1 MESNINK
8 SEEINISEILKP
20 YLKRWKWFIF
30 SSILFLVLAYFFLK
44 TQKPVYE
51 TISTVL
57 IKDSK
62 KSSGGQDFE
71 MLKDLSG
78 LGKMNSDGVDNEL
91 EVFKSKKL
99 MTTVI
104 KDLRLETDVFIPG
117 FFRDTEV
124 FGKSSPIIVNV
135 VNEKETLKPAS
146 PVHISIDG
154 DKLILSSDDFG
165 SMTSSYNK
173 LISLPNANIIILKNK
188 GYIPDSKKIINELLI
203 NVSSLESKTNY
214 YQELLNASLVN
225 KDVTIIKLSMNYPN
239 VDKAKKIINH
249 LVEVYNADAV
259 KDKNQESEKTA
270 KFIEE
275 RIANVGNDL
284 ANVENRKEQFKRSNQ
299 ITDIPTEAEIN
310 LKTSAEARAKQL
322 ELASQLELTNSLI
335 GFVSKQ
341 GNYQVIPNNIGLD
354 NPGAVANIT
363 SYNQLVLE
371 RNRLLENATP
381 QNPLVVDVTKQIN
394 NLRPSIIQ
402 NLQKNREGLQLAVGS
417 YLNEQN
423 IVSGKISKFPAQEKL
438 FRSIEREQQIK
449 ETLYLLLLQKRE
461 ETQIALAVTA
471 PKARIIDKA
480 FKGKQV
486 APKSMIILIAGLMI
500 GLLLPLALIYLFE
513 LFDNKIKSKHD
524 IEKLSHG
531 KPVIGE
537 IPQLE
542 KGADELI
549 KVNDLS
555 PMAEAFRILIT
566 NMNFMLP
573 KKKGKVVFVTSTVK
587 GEGKTFV
594 SVNLALT
601 LASPSKKT
609 IIIGSDIRNPQLQRY
624 NTARKGLIGLTE
636 YLNDENV
643 KLEEIVH
650 PSSFNKNL
658 DVIYSGSIPPNPT
671 DLLSNGKYEVLI
683 ETLKEKYDYIILDT
697 APLMLV
703 TDSFLISEVADIT
716 LYVTRSKYTEKSLI
730 DFANKV
736 MDAGKIKNA
745 AFILNDVDKD
755 YFGYGNKY
763 GYGYN
768 ETEQKKWW
776 QFWKSADTIQ
786 SYEVEM
792 PDYATVLHLKEP
804 CPIGSEIIVIY
815 DYIKE

>member
-1 MESNINK
+1 MNNNIQE
-8 SEEINISEILKP
+8 EEIHINELIKP
-20 YLKRWKWFIF
+20 YLKRWKWFVLGGIF
-30 SSILFLVLAYFFLK
+30 ALFIAYLFLK
-44 TQKPVYE
+44 TQNPVYE
-51 TISTVL
+51 VVSTVL

-62 KSSGGQDFE
+62 KSMGGQDFE
-71 MLKDLSG
+71 MLRDLSG
-78 LGKMNSDGVDNEL
+78 LGKMSSDGVDNEI
-91 EVFKSKKL
+91 EVLKSKKL

-104 KDLRLETDVFIPG
+104 KDLGLETDIYEPG
-117 FFRDTEV
+117 FFKDTEV
-124 FGKSSPIIVNV
+124 YGKTSPIIVKIIS
-135 VNEKETLKPAS
+135 EKETTKPVE
-146 PVHISIDG
+146 PIHLTING
-154 DKLILSSDDFG
+154 DKLILNSEDIGSINSSF
-165 SMTSSYNK
+165 NK
-173 LISLPNANIIILKNK
+173 LISLKNANIIILKNK
-188 GYIPDSKKIINELLI
+188 KYVADAKKTVNELIL
-203 NVSSLESKTNY
+203 NVSSLESKTNN
-214 YQELLNASLVN
+214 YQEKLTAALAN
-225 KDVTIIKLSMNYPN
+225 KDVTVIKLSMNYPN
-239 VDKAKKIINH
+239 VDKAKDIINK

-259 KDKNQESEKTA
+259 NDKNAESRKTA
-270 KFIEE
+270 EFIEE
-275 RIANVGNDL
+275 RIANVGRDL
-284 ANVENRKEQFKRSNQ
+284 GNVELQKEQFKKANQ
-299 ITDIPTEAEIN
+299 ITDLAVEGEIG

-322 ELASQLELTNSLI
+322 EVASQLELTNSLI
-335 GFVSKQ
+335 SFVSRQ
-341 GNYQVIPNNIGLD
+341 GNYQVIPNNIGLN
-354 NPGAVANIT
+354 NPGAVTNIT
-363 SYNQLVLE
+363 AYNQLILE

-381 QNPLVVDVTKQIN
+381 QNPLVIEVTSQIN
-394 NLRPSIIQ
+394 NLRPTILQ
-402 NLQKNREGLQLAVGS
+402 NLQKSREGLQLAVNS
-417 YLNEQN
+417 YVQEQN
-423 IVSGKISKFPAQEKL
+423 LVSGKIAKIPTQEKM

-449 ETLYLLLLQKRE
+449 EALYLLLLQKRE
-461 ETQIALAVTA
+461 ETQISLAVTA
-471 PKARIIDKA
+471 PKARIVDKA
-480 FKGKQV
+480 FKNKQV
-486 APKSMIILIAGLMI
+486 APKSAIILLAGLLI
-500 GLLLPLALIYLFE
+500 GLLLPFAFIYLLE

-524 IEKLSHG
+524 IEKLSNG

-763 GYGYN
+763 GYGY
-768 ETEQKKWW
+768 
-776 QFWKSADTIQ
+776 SA
-786 SYEVEM
+786 
-792 PDYATVLHLKEP
+792 KEKTFL
-804 CPIGSEIIVIY
+804 EKLR
-815 DYIKE
+815 DKF

>member
-1 MESNINK
+1 MNNNIQE
-8 SEEINISEILKP
+8 EEIHINELIKP
-20 YLKRWKWFIF
+20 YLKRWKWFVLGGIF
-30 SSILFLVLAYFFLK
+30 ALFIAYLFLK
-44 TQKPVYE
+44 TQNPVYE
-51 TISTVL
+51 VVSTVL

-62 KSSGGQDFE
+62 KSMGGQDFE
-71 MLKDLSG
+71 MLRDLSG
-78 LGKMNSDGVDNEL
+78 LGKMSSDGVDNEI
-91 EVFKSKKL
+91 EVIKSKKL

-104 KDLRLETDVFIPG
+104 KDLGLETDVYVPG
-117 FFRDTEV
+117 FFKDTEV
-124 FGKSSPIIVNV
+124 YGKTSPITVKIIT
-135 VNEKETLKPAS
+135 EKETLKPVK
-146 PVHISIDG
+146 PVHLTING
-154 DKLILSSDDFG
+154 DKLILNSEDIGSINSSF
-165 SMTSSYNK
+165 NK
-173 LISLPNANIIILKNK
+173 LISLKNANIIILKNK
-188 GYIPDSKKIINELLI
+188 KYVADAKKAVNELIL
-203 NVSSLESKTNY
+203 NVSSLESKTNN
-214 YQELLNASLVN
+214 YQEKLTAALAN
-225 KDVTIIKLSMNYPN
+225 KDVTVIKLSMNYPN
-239 VDKAKKIINH
+239 VDKAKDIINK

-259 KDKNQESEKTA
+259 NDKNAESRKTA
-270 KFIEE
+270 EFIEE
-275 RIANVGNDL
+275 RIANVGRDL
-284 ANVENRKEQFKRSNQ
+284 GNVELQKEQFKKANQ
-299 ITDIPTEAEIN
+299 ITDLAVEGEIG
-310 LKTSAEARAKQL
+310 LTTSAQARAKQL
-322 ELASQLELTNSLI
+322 EVASQLELTNSLI
-335 GFVSKQ
+335 SFVSRQ
-341 GNYQVIPNNIGLD
+341 GNYQVIPNNIGLN
-354 NPGAVANIT
+354 NPGAVTNIT
-363 SYNQLVLE
+363 AYNQLILE

-381 QNPLVVDVTKQIN
+381 QNPLVIEVTSQIN
-394 NLRPSIIQ
+394 NLRPTILQ
-402 NLQKNREGLQLAVGS
+402 NLQKSKDGLQLAVNS
-417 YLNEQN
+417 YVQEQN
-423 IVSGKISKFPAQEKL
+423 LVSGKIAKIPTQEKM

-449 ETLYLLLLQKRE
+449 EALYLLLLQKRE
-461 ETQIALAVTA
+461 ETQISLAVTA
-471 PKARIIDKA
+471 PKARIVDKA
-480 FKGKQV
+480 FKNKQV
-486 APKSMIILIAGLMI
+486 APKSAIILLAGLLI
-500 GLLLPLALIYLFE
+500 GLLLPFAFIYLLE

-524 IEKLSHG
+524 IEKLSNG

-730 DFANKV
+730 DFANKNI
-736 MDAGKIKNA
+736 DAGKIKNV
-745 AFILNDVDKD
+745 AFVLNDVDKD

-763 GYGYN
+763 GYGY
-768 ETEQKKWW
+768 
-776 QFWKSADTIQ
+776 SA
-786 SYEVEM
+786 
-792 PDYATVLHLKEP
+792 KEKTFL
-804 CPIGSEIIVIY
+804 EKLR
-815 DYIKE
+815 DKF

>member
-1 MESNINK
+1 MNNNIQE
-8 SEEINISEILKP
+8 EEIHINELIKP
-20 YLKRWKWFIF
+20 YLKRWKWFVLGGIF
-30 SSILFLVLAYFFLK
+30 ALFIAYLFLK
-44 TQKPVYE
+44 TQNPVYE
-51 TISTVL
+51 VVSTVL

-62 KSSGGQDFE
+62 KSMGGQDFE
-71 MLKDLSG
+71 MLRDLSG
-78 LGKMNSDGVDNEL
+78 LGKMSSDGVDNEI
-91 EVFKSKKL
+91 EVLKSKKL

-104 KDLRLETDVFIPG
+104 KDLGLETDIYVPG
-117 FFRDTEV
+117 FFKDTEV
-124 FGKSSPIIVNV
+124 YGKTSPITVKIIT
-135 VNEKETLKPAS
+135 EKETLKPVK
-146 PVHISIDG
+146 PVHLTING
-154 DKLILSSDDFG
+154 DKLILNSEDIGSINSSF
-165 SMTSSYNK
+165 NK
-173 LISLPNANIIILKNK
+173 LISLKNANIIILKNK
-188 GYIPDSKKIINELLI
+188 KYVADAKKAVNELIL
-203 NVSSLESKTNY
+203 NVSSLESKTNN
-214 YQELLNASLVN
+214 YQEKLTAALAN
-225 KDVTIIKLSMNYPN
+225 KDVTVIKLSMNYPN
-239 VDKAKKIINH
+239 VDKAKDIINK

-259 KDKNQESEKTA
+259 NDKNAESRKTA
-270 KFIEE
+270 EFIEE
-275 RIANVGNDL
+275 RIANVGRDL
-284 ANVENRKEQFKRSNQ
+284 GNVELQKEQFKKANQ
-299 ITDIPTEAEIN
+299 ITDLAVEGEIG
-310 LKTSAEARAKQL
+310 LRTSAEARAKQL
-322 ELASQLELTNSLI
+322 EVASQLELTNSLI
-335 GFVSKQ
+335 SFVSRQ
-341 GNYQVIPNNIGLD
+341 GNYQVIPNNIGLN
-354 NPGAVANIT
+354 NPGAVTNIT
-363 SYNQLVLE
+363 AYNQLILE

-381 QNPLVVDVTKQIN
+381 QNPLVIEVTSQIN
-394 NLRPSIIQ
+394 NLRPTILQ
-402 NLQKNREGLQLAVGS
+402 NLQKSREGLQLAVNS
-417 YLNEQN
+417 YVQEQN
-423 IVSGKISKFPAQEKL
+423 LVSGKIAKIPTQEKM

-449 ETLYLLLLQKRE
+449 EALYLLLLQKRE
-461 ETQIALAVTA
+461 ETQISLAVTA
-471 PKARIIDKA
+471 PKARIVDKA
-480 FKGKQV
+480 FKNKQV
-486 APKSMIILIAGLMI
+486 APKSAIILLAGLLI
-500 GLLLPLALIYLFE
+500 GLLLPFAFIYLLE

-601 LASPSKKT
+601 IASPSKKT

-776 QFWKSADTIQ
+776 QFYKS
-786 SYEVEM
+786 
-792 PDYATVLHLKEP
+792 
-804 CPIGSEIIVIY
+804 
-815 DYIKE
+815 

>member
-1 MESNINK
+1 MNNNIQE
-8 SEEINISEILKP
+8 EEIHINELIKP
-20 YLKRWKWFIF
+20 YLKRWKWFVLGGIF
-30 SSILFLVLAYFFLK
+30 ALFIAYLFLK
-44 TQKPVYE
+44 TQNPVYE
-51 TISTVL
+51 VVSTVL

-62 KSSGGQDFE
+62 KSMGGQDFE
-71 MLKDLSG
+71 MLRDLSG
-78 LGKMNSDGVDNEL
+78 LGKMSSDGVDNEI
-91 EVFKSKKL
+91 EVLKSKKL

-104 KDLRLETDVFIPG
+104 KDLGLETDIYVPG
-117 FFRDTEV
+117 LFKDTEV
-124 FGKSSPIIVNV
+124 YGKTSPITVKIIT
-135 VNEKETLKPAS
+135 EKETLKPVK
-146 PVHISIDG
+146 PVHLTING
-154 DKLILSSDDFG
+154 DKLILNSEDIGSINSSF
-165 SMTSSYNK
+165 NK
-173 LISLPNANIIILKNK
+173 LISLKNANIIILKNK
-188 GYIPDSKKIINELLI
+188 KYVADAKKAVNELIL
-203 NVSSLESKTNY
+203 NVSSLESKTNN
-214 YQELLNASLVN
+214 YQEKLTAALAN
-225 KDVTIIKLSMNYPN
+225 KDVTVIKLSMNYPN
-239 VDKAKKIINH
+239 VDKAKDIINK

-259 KDKNQESEKTA
+259 NDKNAESRKTA
-270 KFIEE
+270 EFIEE
-275 RIANVGNDL
+275 RIANVGRDL
-284 ANVENRKEQFKRSNQ
+284 GNVELQKEQFKKANQ
-299 ITDIPTEAEIN
+299 ITDLAVEGEIG

-322 ELASQLELTNSLI
+322 EVASQLELTNSLI
-335 GFVSKQ
+335 SFVSRQ
-341 GNYQVIPNNIGLD
+341 GNYQVIPNNIGLN
-354 NPGAVANIT
+354 NPGAVTNIT
-363 SYNQLVLE
+363 AYNQLILE

-381 QNPLVVDVTKQIN
+381 QNPLVIEVTSQIN
-394 NLRPSIIQ
+394 NLRPTILQ
-402 NLQKNREGLQLAVGS
+402 NLQKSKDGLQLAVNS
-417 YLNEQN
+417 YVQEQN
-423 IVSGKISKFPAQEKL
+423 LVSGKIAKIPTQEKM

-449 ETLYLLLLQKRE
+449 EALYLLLLQKRE
-461 ETQIALAVTA
+461 ETQISLAVTA
-471 PKARIIDKA
+471 PKARIVDKA
-480 FKGKQV
+480 FKNKQV
-486 APKSMIILIAGLMI
+486 APKSAIILLAGLLI
-500 GLLLPLALIYLFE
+500 GLLLPFAFIYLLE

-524 IEKLSHG
+524 IEKLSNG

-730 DFANKV
+730 DFANKNI
-736 MDAGKIKNA
+736 DAGKIKNV
-745 AFILNDVDKD
+745 AFVLNDVDKD

-763 GYGYN
+763 GYGY
-768 ETEQKKWW
+768 
-776 QFWKSADTIQ
+776 SA
-786 SYEVEM
+786 
-792 PDYATVLHLKEP
+792 KEKTFL
-804 CPIGSEIIVIY
+804 EKLR
-815 DYIKE
+815 DKF

>member
-1 MESNINK
+1 MNNNIQE
-8 SEEINISEILKP
+8 EEIHINELIKP
-20 YLKRWKWFIF
+20 YLKRWKWFVLGGIF
-30 SSILFLVLAYFFLK
+30 ALFIAYLFLK
-44 TQKPVYE
+44 TQNPVYE
-51 TISTVL
+51 VVSTVL

-62 KSSGGQDFE
+62 KSMGGQDFE
-71 MLKDLSG
+71 MLRDLSG
-78 LGKMNSDGVDNEL
+78 LGKMSSDGVDNEI
-91 EVFKSKKL
+91 EVLKSKKL

-104 KDLRLETDVFIPG
+104 KDLGLETDIYVPG
-117 FFRDTEV
+117 FFKDTEV
-124 FGKSSPIIVNV
+124 YGKTSPIIVKIIS
-135 VNEKETLKPAS
+135 EKETLKPVK
-146 PVHISIDG
+146 PVHLTING
-154 DKLILSSDDFG
+154 DKLILNSDDIG
-165 SMTSSYNK
+165 SINSSFNK
-173 LISLPNANIIILKNK
+173 LISLKNANIIILKNK
-188 GYIPDSKKIINELLI
+188 KYVADAKKAVNELIL
-203 NVSSLESKTNY
+203 NVSSLESKTNN
-214 YQELLNASLVN
+214 YQEKLTAALAN
-225 KDVTIIKLSMNYPN
+225 KKVSVIKLSMNYPN
-239 VDKAKKIINH
+239 VDKAKDIINK

-259 KDKNQESEKTA
+259 NDKNAESRKTA
-270 KFIEE
+270 EFIEE
-275 RIANVGNDL
+275 RIANVGRDL
-284 ANVENRKEQFKRSNQ
+284 GNVELQKEQFKKANQ
-299 ITDIPTEAEIN
+299 ITDLAVEGEIG

-322 ELASQLELTNSLI
+322 EVASQLELTNSLI
-335 GFVSKQ
+335 SFVSRQ
-341 GNYQVIPNNIGLD
+341 GNYQVIPNNIGLN
-354 NPGAVANIT
+354 NPGAVTNIT
-363 SYNQLVLE
+363 AYNQLILE

-381 QNPLVVDVTKQIN
+381 QNPLVIEVTSQIN
-394 NLRPSIIQ
+394 NLRPTILQ
-402 NLQKNREGLQLAVGS
+402 NLQKSREGLQLAVNS
-417 YLNEQN
+417 YVQEQN
-423 IVSGKISKFPAQEKL
+423 LVSGKIAKIPTQEKM

-449 ETLYLLLLQKRE
+449 EALYLLLLQKRE
-461 ETQIALAVTA
+461 ETQISLAVTA
-471 PKARIIDKA
+471 PKARIVDKA
-480 FKGKQV
+480 FKNKQV
-486 APKSMIILIAGLMI
+486 APKSAIILLAGLLI
-500 GLLLPLALIYLFE
+500 GLLLPFAFIYLLE

-524 IEKLSHG
+524 IEKLSNG

-763 GYGYN
+763 GYGY
-768 ETEQKKWW
+768 
-776 QFWKSADTIQ
+776 SA
-786 SYEVEM
+786 
-792 PDYATVLHLKEP
+792 KEKTFL
-804 CPIGSEIIVIY
+804 EKLR
-815 DYIKE
+815 DKF

>member
-1 MESNINK
+1 MNNNIQE
-8 SEEINISEILKP
+8 EEIHINELIKP
-20 YLKRWKWFIF
+20 YLKRWKWFVLGGIF
-30 SSILFLVLAYFFLK
+30 ALFIAYLFLK
-44 TQKPVYE
+44 TQNPVYE
-51 TISTVL
+51 VVSTVL

-62 KSSGGQDFE
+62 KSMGGQDFE
-71 MLKDLSG
+71 MLRDLSG
-78 LGKMNSDGVDNEL
+78 LGKMSSDGVDNEIEIL
-91 EVFKSKKL
+91 KSKKL

-104 KDLRLETDVFIPG
+104 KDLGLETDVYVPG
-117 FFRDTEV
+117 FFKDTEV
-124 FGKSSPIIVNV
+124 YGKTSPITVKIIT
-135 VNEKETLKPAS
+135 EKETLKPVK
-146 PVHISIDG
+146 PVHLTING
-154 DKLILSSDDFG
+154 DKLILNSEDIGSINSSF
-165 SMTSSYNK
+165 NK
-173 LISLPNANIIILKNK
+173 LISLKNANIIILKNK
-188 GYIPDSKKIINELLI
+188 KYVADAKKAVNELIL
-203 NVSSLESKTNY
+203 NVSSLESKTNN
-214 YQELLNASLVN
+214 YQEKLTAALAN
-225 KDVTIIKLSMNYPN
+225 KDVTVIKLSMNYPN
-239 VDKAKKIINH
+239 VDKAKDIINK

-259 KDKNQESEKTA
+259 NDKNAESRKTA
-270 KFIEE
+270 EFIEE
-275 RIANVGNDL
+275 RIANVGRDL
-284 ANVENRKEQFKRSNQ
+284 GNVELQKEQFKKANQ
-299 ITDIPTEAEIN
+299 ITDLAVEGEIG

-322 ELASQLELTNSLI
+322 EIASQLELTNSLI
-335 GFVSKQ
+335 SFVSRQ

-354 NPGAVANIT
+354 NPGAVTNIT
-363 SYNQLVLE
+363 SYNQLILE

-381 QNPLVVDVTKQIN
+381 QNPLVIEVTSQIN
-394 NLRPSIIQ
+394 NLRPTILQ
-402 NLQKNREGLQLAVGS
+402 NLQKSKDGLQLAVNS
-417 YLNEQN
+417 YVQEQN
-423 IVSGKISKFPAQEKL
+423 LVSGKIAKIPTQEKM

-449 ETLYLLLLQKRE
+449 EALYLLLLQKRE
-461 ETQIALAVTA
+461 ETQISLAVTA

-480 FKGKQV
+480 FKDKQV
-486 APKSMIILIAGLMI
+486 APKSAIILLAGLLI
-500 GLLLPLALIYLFE
+500 GLLLPFAFIYLLE

-624 NTARKGLIGLTE
+624 NTSRKGLIGLTE

-643 KLEEIVH
+643 KLEEIFH

-730 DFANKV
+730 DFANKNI
-736 MDAGKIKNA
+736 DAGKIKNA

-763 GYGYN
+763 GYGYKAQDQSFW
-768 ETEQKKWW
+768 QK
-776 QFWKSADTIQ
+776 F
-786 SYEVEM
+786 
-792 PDYATVLHLKEP
+792 KE
-804 CPIGSEIIVIY
+804 
-815 DYIKE
+815 KL

>member
-1 MESNINK
+1 MNNNIQE
-8 SEEINISEILKP
+8 EEIHINELIKP
-20 YLKRWKWFIF
+20 YLKRWKWFVLGGIF
-30 SSILFLVLAYFFLK
+30 ALFIAYLFLK
-44 TQKPVYE
+44 TQNPVYE
-51 TISTVL
+51 VVSTVL

-62 KSSGGQDFE
+62 KSMGGQDFE
-71 MLKDLSG
+71 MLRDLSG
-78 LGKMNSDGVDNEL
+78 LGKMSSDGVDNEI
-91 EVFKSKKL
+91 EVLKSKKL

-104 KDLRLETDVFIPG
+104 KDLGLETDIYVPG
-117 FFRDTEV
+117 FFKDTEV
-124 FGKSSPIIVNV
+124 YGKTSPIIVKIIT
-135 VNEKETLKPAS
+135 EKETLKPVK
-146 PVHISIDG
+146 PVHLTING
-154 DKLILSSDDFG
+154 DKLILNSDDIG
-165 SMTSSYNK
+165 IINSSFNK
-173 LISLPNANIIILKNK
+173 LISLKNANIIILKNK
-188 GYIPDSKKIINELLI
+188 KYVADAKKTVNELIL
-203 NVSSLESKTNY
+203 NVSSLESKTNN
-214 YQELLNASLVN
+214 YQEKLTAALAN
-225 KDVTIIKLSMNYPN
+225 KDVTVIKLSMNYPN
-239 VDKAKKIINH
+239 VDKAKDIINK

-259 KDKNQESEKTA
+259 NDKNAESRKTA
-270 KFIEE
+270 EFIEE
-275 RIANVGNDL
+275 RIANVGRDL
-284 ANVENRKEQFKRSNQ
+284 GNVELQKEQFKKANQ
-299 ITDIPTEAEIN
+299 ITDLAVEGEIG

-322 ELASQLELTNSLI
+322 EVASQLELTNSLI
-335 GFVSKQ
+335 SFVSRQ
-341 GNYQVIPNNIGLD
+341 GNYQLIPNNIGLN
-354 NPGAVANIT
+354 NPGAVTNIT
-363 SYNQLVLE
+363 AYNQLILE

-381 QNPLVVDVTKQIN
+381 QNPLVIEVTSQIN
-394 NLRPSIIQ
+394 NLRPTILQ
-402 NLQKNREGLQLAVGS
+402 NLQKSREGLQLAVNS
-417 YLNEQN
+417 YVQEQN
-423 IVSGKISKFPAQEKL
+423 LVSGKIAKIPTQEKM

-449 ETLYLLLLQKRE
+449 EALYLLLLQKRE
-461 ETQIALAVTA
+461 ETQISLAVTA
-471 PKARIIDKA
+471 PKARIVDKA
-480 FKGKQV
+480 FKNKQV
-486 APKSMIILIAGLMI
+486 APKSAIIILAGILI
-500 GLLLPLALIYLFE
+500 GLLLPFAFIYLLE
-513 LFDNKIKSKHD
+513 LFDNKVKSKHD

-736 MDAGKIKNA
+736 MDAGKIKNV
-745 AFILNDVDKD
+745 AFVLNDVDKD

-763 GYGYN
+763 GYGY
-768 ETEQKKWW
+768 
-776 QFWKSADTIQ
+776 SA
-786 SYEVEM
+786 
-792 PDYATVLHLKEP
+792 KEKTFL
-804 CPIGSEIIVIY
+804 EKLR
-815 DYIKE
+815 DKF

>member
-1 MESNINK
+1 MNNNNFQE
-8 SEEINISEILKP
+8 EEIHINELIRP
-20 YLKRWKWFIF
+20 YLKRWKWFVLGGIF
-30 SSILFLVLAYFFLK
+30 ALFIAYLFLK
-44 TQKPVYE
+44 TQNPVYE
-51 TISTVL
+51 VVSTVL

-62 KSSGGQDFE
+62 KSIGGQDFE
-71 MLKDLSG
+71 MLRDLSG
-78 LGKMNSDGVDNEL
+78 LGKMSSDGVDNEI
-91 EVFKSKKL
+91 EVLKSKKL

-104 KDLRLETDVFIPG
+104 KDLGLETDIYVPG
-117 FFRDTEV
+117 FFKDTEV
-124 FGKSSPIIVNV
+124 YGKTSPIIVKIIS
-135 VNEKETLKPAS
+135 EKETTKPVE
-146 PVHISIDG
+146 PIHLTING
-154 DKLILSSDDFG
+154 DKLTLNSDDIG
-165 SMTSSYNK
+165 IINSSFDK
-173 LISLPNANIIILKNK
+173 LISLKNANIIILKNK
-188 GYIPDSKKIINELLI
+188 NYVPNTKNPTNELI
-203 NVSSLESKTNY
+203 VKVSSLESKANNY
-214 YQELLNASLVN
+214 QAILNATLAN
-225 KDVTIIKLSMNYPN
+225 KDVTVIKLTMNYPN
-239 VDKAKKIINH
+239 VDKAKDIINK

-259 KDKNQESEKTA
+259 NDKNAESRKTA
-270 KFIEE
+270 EFIEE
-275 RIANVGNDL
+275 RIANVGRDL
-284 ANVENRKEQFKRSNQ
+284 GNVELKKEQFKKANQ
-299 ITDIPTEAEIN
+299 ITDLAVEGEIG
-310 LKTSAEARAKQL
+310 LRTSAEARAKQL
-322 ELASQLELTNSLI
+322 EVASQLELTNSLI
-335 GFVSKQ
+335 SFVSRQ

-354 NPGAVANIT
+354 NPGAVTNIT
-363 SYNQLVLE
+363 AYNQLILE

-381 QNPLVVDVTKQIN
+381 QNPLVIEVTSQIN
-394 NLRPSIIQ
+394 NLRPTIIQ
-402 NLQKNREGLQLAVGS
+402 NLQKSREGLQLAVNS
-417 YLNEQN
+417 YEQEQN
-423 IVSGKISKFPAQEKL
+423 LVSGKIAKIPTQEKM

-449 ETLYLLLLQKRE
+449 EALYLLLLQKRE
-461 ETQIALAVTA
+461 ETQISLAVTA
-471 PKARIIDKA
+471 PKARIVDKA
-480 FKGKQV
+480 FKNKQV
-486 APKSMIILIAGLMI
+486 APKSAIIILAGLLI
-500 GLLLPLALIYLFE
+500 GLLLPFAFIYLLE

-601 LASPSKKT
+601 IASPSKKT

-716 LYVTRSKYTEKSLI
+716 LYVTRSKYTEKTLI
-730 DFANKV
+730 EFANKNI
-736 MDAGKIKNA
+736 DAGKIKNV
-745 AFILNDVDKD
+745 AFVLNDVDKD

-763 GYGYN
+763 GYGY
-768 ETEQKKWW
+768 
-776 QFWKSADTIQ
+776 SAKEKTFL
-786 SYEVEM
+786 EK
-792 PDYATVLHLKEP
+792 LK
-804 CPIGSEIIVIY
+804 
-815 DYIKE
+815 DKF

>member
-1 MESNINK
+1 MNNNNFQE
-8 SEEINISEILKP
+8 EEIHINELIRP
-20 YLKRWKWFIF
+20 YLKRWKWFVLGGIF
-30 SSILFLVLAYFFLK
+30 ALFIAYLFLK
-44 TQKPVYE
+44 TQNPVYE
-51 TISTVL
+51 VVSTVL

-62 KSSGGQDFE
+62 KSIGGQDFE
-71 MLKDLSG
+71 MLRDLSG
-78 LGKMNSDGVDNEL
+78 LGKMSSDGVDNEI

-104 KDLRLETDVFIPG
+104 KDLGLETDIYVPG
-117 FFRDTEV
+117 FFKDTEV
-124 FGKSSPIIVNV
+124 YGKTSPIIVKIIS
-135 VNEKETLKPAS
+135 EKETLKPVK
-146 PVHISIDG
+146 PVHLTING
-154 DKLILSSDDFG
+154 DKLILNSEDIGSINSSF
-165 SMTSSYNK
+165 NK
-173 LISLPNANIIILKNK
+173 LISLKNANIIILKNK
-188 GYIPDSKKIINELLI
+188 KYVADAKKIVNELILDI
-203 NVSSLESKTNY
+203 SSLESKTNN
-214 YQELLNASLVN
+214 YQEKLTAALAN
-225 KDVTIIKLSMNYPN
+225 KDVTVIKLSMNYPN
-239 VDKAKKIINH
+239 VDKAKDIINK

-259 KDKNQESEKTA
+259 NDKNAESRKTA
-270 KFIEE
+270 EFIEE
-275 RIANVGNDL
+275 RIANVGRDL
-284 ANVENRKEQFKRSNQ
+284 GNVELQKEQFKKANQ
-299 ITDIPTEAEIN
+299 ITDLAVEGEIG

-322 ELASQLELTNSLI
+322 EVASQLELTNSLI
-335 GFVSKQ
+335 SFVSRQ
-341 GNYQVIPNNIGLD
+341 GNYQIIPNNIGLN
-354 NPGAVANIT
+354 NPGAVTNIT
-363 SYNQLVLE
+363 SYNQLILE

-381 QNPLVVDVTKQIN
+381 QNPLVIEVTNQIN
-394 NLRPSIIQ
+394 NLRPTILQ
-402 NLQKNREGLQLAVGS
+402 NLQKSRDGLQLAVSS
-417 YLNEQN
+417 YEQEQN
-423 IVSGKISKFPAQEKL
+423 LVSGKIAKIPTQEKM

-449 ETLYLLLLQKRE
+449 EALYLLLLQKRE
-461 ETQIALAVTA
+461 ETQISLAVTA
-471 PKARIIDKA
+471 PKARIVDKA
-480 FKGKQV
+480 FKNKQV
-486 APKSMIILIAGLMI
+486 APKSAIILLTGLMI
-500 GLLLPLALIYLFE
+500 GLLLPFALVYLLE

-524 IEKLSHG
+524 IEKLSNG
-531 KPVIGE
+531 KPIIGE

-587 GEGKTFV
+587 GEGKTFI

-671 DLLSNGKYEVLI
+671 DLLSNGKYETLV

-716 LYVTRSKYTEKSLI
+716 LYVTRSKYTEKTLI
-730 DFANKV
+730 EFASKNI
-736 MDAGKIKNA
+736 DAGKINNV
-745 AFILNDVDKD
+745 AFVLNDVDKD

-763 GYGYN
+763 GYGY
-768 ETEQKKWW
+768 
-776 QFWKSADTIQ
+776 SA
-786 SYEVEM
+786 
-792 PDYATVLHLKEP
+792 KEKTFL
-804 CPIGSEIIVIY
+804 EKLR
-815 DYIKE
+815 DKF

>member
-1 MESNINK
+1 M
-8 SEEINISEILKP
+8 
-20 YLKRWKWFIF
+20 YG
-30 SSILFLVLAYFFLK
+30 K
-44 TQKPVYE
+44 T
-51 TISTVL
+51 
-57 IKDSK
+57 
-62 KSSGGQDFE
+62 
-71 MLKDLSG
+71 
-78 LGKMNSDGVDNEL
+78 
-91 EVFKSKKL
+91 
-99 MTTVI
+99 
-104 KDLRLETDVFIPG
+104 
-117 FFRDTEV
+117 
-124 FGKSSPIIVNV
+124 SPIIVKIIS
-135 VNEKETLKPAS
+135 EKETTKPVE
-146 PVHISIDG
+146 PIHLTING
-154 DKLILSSDDFG
+154 DKLILNSEDIGSINSSF
-165 SMTSSYNK
+165 NK
-173 LISLPNANIIILKNK
+173 LISLKNANIIILKNK
-188 GYIPDSKKIINELLI
+188 KYVADAKKAVNELIL
-203 NVSSLESKTNY
+203 NVSSLESKTNN
-214 YQELLNASLVN
+214 YQEKLTAALAN
-225 KDVTIIKLSMNYPN
+225 KKVSVIKLSMNYPN
-239 VDKAKKIINH
+239 VDKAKDIINK

-259 KDKNQESEKTA
+259 NDKNAESRKTA
-270 KFIEE
+270 EFIEE
-275 RIANVGNDL
+275 RIANVGRDL
-284 ANVENRKEQFKRSNQ
+284 GNVELQKEQFKKANQ
-299 ITDIPTEAEIN
+299 ITDLAVEGEIG

-322 ELASQLELTNSLI
+322 EVASQLELTNSLI
-335 GFVSKQ
+335 SFVSRQ
-341 GNYQVIPNNIGLD
+341 GNYQVIPNNIGLN
-354 NPGAVANIT
+354 NPGAVTNIT
-363 SYNQLVLE
+363 AYNQLILE

-381 QNPLVVDVTKQIN
+381 QNPLVIEVTSQIN
-394 NLRPSIIQ
+394 NLRPTILQ
-402 NLQKNREGLQLAVGS
+402 NLQKSREGLQLAVNS
-417 YLNEQN
+417 YVQEQN
-423 IVSGKISKFPAQEKL
+423 LVSGKIAKIPTQEKM

-449 ETLYLLLLQKRE
+449 EALYLLLLQKRE
-461 ETQIALAVTA
+461 ETQISLAVTA
-471 PKARIIDKA
+471 PKARIVDKA
-480 FKGKQV
+480 FKNKQV
-486 APKSMIILIAGLMI
+486 APKSAIILLAGLLI
-500 GLLLPLALIYLFE
+500 GLLLPFAFIYLLE

-601 LASPSKKT
+601 IASPSKKT

-671 DLLSNGKYEVLI
+671 DLLTNGKYEVLI

-716 LYVTRSKYTEKSLI
+716 LYVARSKYTEKSLI
-730 DFANKV
+730 DFANKAI
-736 MDAGKIKNA
+736 DAGKIKNA

-763 GYGYN
+763 GYGY
-768 ETEQKKWW
+768 
-776 QFWKSADTIQ
+776 SA
-786 SYEVEM
+786 
-792 PDYATVLHLKEP
+792 KEKTFL
-804 CPIGSEIIVIY
+804 EKLR
-815 DYIKE
+815 DKF

>member
-1 MESNINK
+1 
-8 SEEINISEILKP
+8 
-20 YLKRWKWFIF
+20 
-30 SSILFLVLAYFFLK
+30 
-44 TQKPVYE
+44 
-51 TISTVL
+51 
-57 IKDSK
+57 
-62 KSSGGQDFE
+62 
-71 MLKDLSG
+71 
-78 LGKMNSDGVDNEL
+78 
-91 EVFKSKKL
+91 

-104 KDLRLETDVFIPG
+104 KDLGLETDIYVPG
-117 FFRDTEV
+117 FFKDTEV
-124 FGKSSPIIVNV
+124 YGKTSPITVKIIT
-135 VNEKETLKPAS
+135 EKETLKPVK
-146 PVHISIDG
+146 PVHLTING
-154 DKLILSSDDFG
+154 DKLILNSEDIGSINSSF
-165 SMTSSYNK
+165 NK
-173 LISLPNANIIILKNK
+173 LISLKNANIIILKNK
-188 GYIPDSKKIINELLI
+188 KYVADAKKAVNELIL
-203 NVSSLESKTNY
+203 NVSSLESKTNN
-214 YQELLNASLVN
+214 YQEKLTAALAS
-225 KDVTIIKLSMNYPN
+225 KDVTVIKLSMNYPN
-239 VDKAKKIINH
+239 VDKAKDIINK

-259 KDKNQESEKTA
+259 NDKNAESRKTA
-270 KFIEE
+270 EFIEE
-275 RIANVGNDL
+275 RIANVGRDL
-284 ANVENRKEQFKRSNQ
+284 GNVELQKEQFKKANQ
-299 ITDIPTEAEIN
+299 ITDLAVEGEIG

-322 ELASQLELTNSLI
+322 EVASQLELTNSLI
-335 GFVSKQ
+335 SFVSRQ
-341 GNYQVIPNNIGLD
+341 GNYQVIPNNIGLN
-354 NPGAVANIT
+354 NPGAVTNIT
-363 SYNQLVLE
+363 AYNQLILE

-381 QNPLVVDVTKQIN
+381 QNPLVIEVTSQIN
-394 NLRPSIIQ
+394 NLRPTILQ
-402 NLQKNREGLQLAVGS
+402 NLQKSREGLQLAVNS
-417 YLNEQN
+417 YVQEQN
-423 IVSGKISKFPAQEKL
+423 LVSGKIAKIPTQEKM

-449 ETLYLLLLQKRE
+449 EALYLLLLQKRE
-461 ETQIALAVTA
+461 ETQISLAVTA
-471 PKARIIDKA
+471 PKARIVDKA
-480 FKGKQV
+480 FKNKQV
-486 APKSMIILIAGLMI
+486 APKSAIILLAGLLI
-500 GLLLPLALIYLFE
+500 GLLLPFAFIYLLE

-601 LASPSKKT
+601 IASPSKKT

-730 DFANKV
+730 DFANKA

-763 GYGYN
+763 GYGY
-768 ETEQKKWW
+768 
-776 QFWKSADTIQ
+776 SA
-786 SYEVEM
+786 
-792 PDYATVLHLKEP
+792 KEKTFL
-804 CPIGSEIIVIY
+804 EKLR
-815 DYIKE
+815 DKF

>member
-203 NVSSLESKTNY
+203 NVSSLESKTND

-225 KDVTIIKLSMNYPN
+225 KDVTVIKLSMNYPN

-249 LVEVYNADAV
+249 LVDVYNADAV

-270 KFIEE
+270 KFIED

-284 ANVENRKEQFKRSNQ
+284 ANVENRKEQFKRTNQ

-417 YLNEQN
+417 YMNEQN

-500 GLLLPLALIYLFE
+500 GLLLPLVFIYLFE

-524 IEKLSHG
+524 IDKLSHG

-542 KGADELI
+542 KGEDELI
-549 KVNDLS
+549 KINDLS

-573 KKKGKVVFVTSTVK
+573 KRKGKVVFVTSTVK
-587 GEGKTFV
+587 GEGKTFI

-601 LASPSKKT
+601 MASPSKKV
-609 IIIGSDIRNPQLQRY
+609 ILIGSDIRNPQLQRY
-624 NTARKGLIGLTE
+624 NTARKGLKGLTE
-636 YLNDENV
+636 FLNDDKIEIEN
-643 KLEEIVH
+643 IVH
-650 PSSFNKNL
+650 PSTFNKHL

-671 DLLSNGKYEVLI
+671 DLLSNGKYETMVD
-683 ETLKEKYDYIILDT
+683 TLKDKYDYIILDT

-703 TDSFLISEVADIT
+703 TDSLLVSEVADVT

-736 MDAGKIKNA
+736 IDAGKIKNA
-745 AFILNDVDKD
+745 AFVLNDVDKD

-763 GYGYN
+763 GYGYGVDKRN
-768 ETEQKKWW
+768 IFQK
-776 QFWKSADTIQ
+776 
-786 SYEVEM
+786 
-792 PDYATVLHLKEP
+792 
-804 CPIGSEIIVIY
+804 
-815 DYIKE
+815 IKDRFL